1 MMSLAE
7 HIIEATPER
16 IKREHFPTVESVP
29 LDNSGLTN
37 TMNWLA
43 SYLGDVE
50 HLPSIIHLRLVNV
63 KTLIYICTNMQQPGG
78 NAGKC
83 TSHSFVNSNV
93 CNCAN
98 FKVKSSCCAFHFPPW
113 R

>member
-16 IKREHFPTVESVP
+16 IKREHFPTMESVP

-37 TMNWLA
+37 TMSWLA

-50 HLPSIIHLRLVNV
+50 HLPSIIHLRLVDV
-63 KTLIYICTNMQQPGG
+63 ITLIYICTDMGG
-78 NAGKC
+78 GVTAW
-83 TSHSFVNSNV
+83 
-93 CNCAN
+93 AN
-98 FKVKSSCCAFHFPPW
+98 FFGPPATVAGECW
-113 R
+113 

>member
-37 TMNWLA
+37 TMSWLA

-50 HLPSIIHLRLVNV
+50 HLPSIIHLRLVDV
-63 KTLIYICTNMQQPGG
+63 ITLIYICTDMQQPGG
-78 NAGKC
+78 ELHFFAHQPQWLVNAGEF
-83 TSHSFVNSNV
+83 TSHF
-93 CNCAN
+93 CQ
-98 FKVKSSCCAFHFPPW
+98 FEK
-113 R
+113 

>member
-16 IKREHFPTVESVP
+16 IKREHFPAMESVP

-37 TMNWLA
+37 TMSWLA

-50 HLPSIIHLRLVNV
+50 HLPSIIHLRLANV
-63 KTLIYICTNMQQPGG
+63 FLKKEKIHILIYICTEMQRPGWEVNIFAQP
-78 NAGKC
+78 
-83 TSHSFVNSNV
+83 
-93 CNCAN
+93 
-98 FKVKSSCCAFHFPPW
+98 
-113 R
+113 